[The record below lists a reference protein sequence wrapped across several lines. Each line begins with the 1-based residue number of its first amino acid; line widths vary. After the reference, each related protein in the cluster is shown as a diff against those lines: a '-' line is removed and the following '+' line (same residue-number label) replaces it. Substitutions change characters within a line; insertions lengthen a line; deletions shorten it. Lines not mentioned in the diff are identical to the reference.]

1 MTWFHETLHGAAQ
14 QSLEIGHLLYRGQTE
29 FQSIE
34 VFENAALGRVLVLDG
49 ILQTTERDEYVYHEM
64 LTHVPILA
72 HGEVSD
78 ILIIGGGDGGALE
91 ETLKHPVASVTMV
104 EIDAEVI
111 AICREHMPAISG
123 RAFDDDRTQLIVAD
137 GTAFVAETERRF
149 DVIIVD
155 STDPVGPGDV
165 LFQRPFYENCRRCLR
180 ERGLL
185 ITQNGVPFFQADE
198 VVSSGRAFSELFAH
212 HGFYVAPVPSYYGG
226 FMAFGWASPGL
237 DLVRVERAEVARRYA
252 ALGIETRYYNPDI
265 HGGALALP
273 NDIRALLA

>member
-14 QSLEIGHLLYRGQTE
+14 QSLEIGHLLYRGQTD

-34 VFENAALGRVLVLDG
+34 VFENAVLGRVLVLDG
-49 ILQTTERDEYVYHEM
+49 IVQTTERDEYVYHEM

-78 ILIIGGGDGGALE
+78 VLIIGGGDGGALE
-91 ETLKHPVASVTMV
+91 EALKHPVAGVTMV
-104 EIDAEVI
+104 EIDAEVV

-123 RAFDDDRTQLIVAD
+123 RAFEDTRTQLIVAD
-137 GTAFVAETERRF
+137 GASFVAETERRF

-155 STDPVGPGDV
+155 SSDPIGPSDV
-165 LFQRPFYENCRRCLR
+165 LFQRPFYENCRGCLN

-198 VVSSGRAFSELFAH
+198 VVSSERMFSELFGH
-212 HGFYVAPVPSYYGG
+212 YGFYVAPVPTYYGG

-237 DLVRVERAEVARRYA
+237 ALARVETAEVSRRYE
-252 ALGIETRYYNPDI
+252 ALGLETRYYNPDI

-273 NDIRALLA
+273 NDILALLA

>member
-34 VFENAALGRVLVLDG
+34 VFENAVLGRVLVLDG
-49 ILQTTERDEYVYHEM
+49 IVQTTERDEYVYHEM

-78 ILIIGGGDGGALE
+78 VLIIGGGDGGALE
-91 ETLKHPVASVTMV
+91 EALKHPVASVTMV

-123 RAFDDDRTQLIVAD
+123 RAFDDDRSQVIVAD

-149 DVIIVD
+149 DIIIVD
-155 STDPVGPGDV
+155 STDPVGPGNV
-165 LFQRPFYENCRRCLR
+165 LFQRPFYDNCRRCLR

-198 VVSSGRAFSELFAH
+198 VVSSGRAFAELFAH

-226 FMAFGWASPGL
+226 FLAFGWASPGL
-237 DLVRVERAEVARRYA
+237 DLARVERAEVARRYA
-252 ALGIETRYYNPDI
+252 ALGFETRYYNPDI
-265 HGGALALP
+265 HGAALAVP